1 MKFLKNL
8 LTGGKYNEEVNYIK
22 QRAETTDI
30 REMVSQA
37 RLREHEMETNND
49 VMFRQT
55 RNSNYGDNISDIQL
69 MSDRLF
75 FKATCGDE
83 EIINLLARELKVNMR
98 EIIETYNS
106 SQYSKVYVSYWVVGD
121 YGDRIGSLGQYRV
134 KVELVAERHITY
146 DSVKY
151 IIKDIEVPILET
163 NEDVSV
169 AEMIENRFRLACK
182 ELKGRD
188 VSRISKYFNTAEE
201 VGYEAGE
208 TTIEPFNQT
217 VYNRVMYLD
226 NCFK

>member
-8 LTGGKYNEEVNYIK
+8 LTGGKYSDEVNYIK

-30 REMVSQA
+30 REMISQA
-37 RLREHEMETNND
+37 RFREHEREINND

-55 RNSNYGDNISDIQL
+55 RNSNYGDNISDIQFKA
-69 MSDRLF
+69 DRLLF
-75 FKATCGDE
+75 NATCGDE
-83 EIINLLARELKVNMR
+83 EVINLLARELKVNMI
-98 EIIETYNS
+98 EILESYNS
-106 SQYSKVYVSYWVVGD
+106 SQYSRVYVSYWVVGD
-121 YGDRIGSLGQYRV
+121 YGDRIGSLGQYRA
-134 KVELVAERHITY
+134 KVELVAERYITY

-163 NEDVSV
+163 NEDVIV

-217 VYNRVMYLD
+217 VYNRIMHLD
-226 NCFK
+226 DFFK

>member
-30 REMVSQA
+30 REMISQA
-37 RLREHEMETNND
+37 RFREHEREINND

-55 RNSNYGDNISDIQL
+55 RNSNYGDNISDIQFK
-69 MSDRLF
+69 SDRLLF
-75 FKATCGDE
+75 NATCGDE
-83 EIINLLARELKVNMR
+83 EVINLLARELKVNMI
-98 EIIETYNS
+98 EILESYNS
-106 SQYSKVYVSYWVVGD
+106 SQYSRVYVSYWVVGD
-121 YGDRIGSLGQYRV
+121 YGDRIGSLGQYRA
-134 KVELVAERHITY
+134 KVELVAERYITY

-151 IIKDIEVPILET
+151 IIKDIEVPVLET

-217 VYNRVMYLD
+217 VYNRIMYLD

>member
-30 REMVSQA
+30 REMISQA
-37 RLREHEMETNND
+37 RFREHEREVNND
-49 VMFRQT
+49 IMFRQT
-55 RNSNYGDNISDIQL
+55 RNSNYGDNISDIQFKA
-69 MSDRLF
+69 DRLLF
-75 FKATCGDE
+75 NATCGDE
-83 EIINLLARELKVNMR
+83 EVINLLARELKVNMI
-98 EIIETYNS
+98 EILESYNS
-106 SQYSKVYVSYWVVGD
+106 SQYSRVYVSYWVVGD
-121 YGDRIGSLGQYRV
+121 YGDRIGSLGQYRA
-134 KVELVAERHITY
+134 KVELVAERYITY

-163 NEDVSV
+163 NEDVIV

-217 VYNRVMYLD
+217 VYNRIMHLD
-226 NCFK
+226 DFFK

>member
-22 QRAETTDI
+22 QRAETIDI
-30 REMVSQA
+30 REMISQA
-37 RLREHEMETNND
+37 RFREHEREINND
-49 VMFRQT
+49 IMFRQT
-55 RNSNYGDNISDIQL
+55 RNSNYGDNISDIQFKA
-69 MSDRLF
+69 DRLLF
-75 FKATCGDE
+75 NATCGDE
-83 EIINLLARELKVNMR
+83 EVINLLARELKVNMI
-98 EIIETYNS
+98 EILESYNS
-106 SQYSKVYVSYWVVGD
+106 NQYLRVYVTYWVVGD
-121 YGDRIGSLGQYRV
+121 YGDRIGSLGRYRA

-151 IIKDIEVPILET
+151 IIKDIEVPVLET

-188 VSRISKYFNTAEE
+188 VSRIPKYFNTAEE

-217 VYNRVMYLD
+217 VYNRIMYLD

>member
-30 REMVSQA
+30 REMISQA
-37 RLREHEMETNND
+37 RFREHEREVNND
-49 VMFRQT
+49 IMFRQT
-55 RNSNYGDNISDIQL
+55 RNSNYGDNISDIQFKA
-69 MSDRLF
+69 DRLLF
-75 FKATCGDE
+75 NATCGDE
-83 EIINLLARELKVNMR
+83 GVINLLARELKVNMI
-98 EIIETYNS
+98 EILESYNS
-106 SQYSKVYVSYWVVGD
+106 SQYSRVYVFYWVVGD
-121 YGDRIGSLGQYRV
+121 YGDRIGSLGQYRA

-151 IIKDIEVPILET
+151 IIKDIEVPVLET

-188 VSRISKYFNTAEE
+188 VSRISKYFNTAKE

-217 VYNRVMYLD
+217 VYSRIMHLD

>member
-8 LTGGKYNEEVNYIK
+8 LTGGKYSDEVNYIK
-22 QRAETTDI
+22 QRVETTDI

-37 RLREHEMETNND
+37 RLREHERETNND
-49 VMFRQT
+49 IMFRQT

-98 EIIETYNS
+98 EILETYNS

-121 YGDRIGSLGQYRV
+121 YGDRIGTLGQYRA
-134 KVELVAERHITY
+134 KIELVVERQITY

-151 IIKDIEVPILET
+151 IIKDIEVPVLET

-188 VSRISKYFNTAEE
+188 ISRISKYFNTAEE

-217 VYNRVMYLD
+217 VYSRIMHLD